1 LVPPE
6 PKQYKAS
13 QAAPGLKPRGFL
25 VVVALFVMLMY
36 SNPIICYEGKTMGIY
51 KIINVINN
59 KFYIGSAVNFSRRK
73 ARHFSELR
81 HNKHNN
87 SKLQN
92 AWNKYGEQAFV
103 FTPVEEVS
111 DKKLLLEVE
120 NKWLK
125 EHVGKDYCYNIGV
138 DATAPMLG
146 MSGEA
151 SPTWGYKHTP
161 EAIATITSSSM
172 GRKQGSET
180 IRLKTAHLIGKPRP
194 TAVRAKISA
203 TLSGKGNYWYGKKRP
218 EFAVKV
224 SKSIFVMPDGIL
236 FPSISVA
243 RQYYGL
249 KPSTINRAL
258 KSGKPITRGK
268 FTGYV
273 FTYADAKPTENDLA
287 LICARLDSPQIT

>member
-1 LVPPE
+1 M
-6 PKQYKAS
+6 
-13 QAAPGLKPRGFL
+13 G
-25 VVVALFVMLMY
+25 
-36 SNPIICYEGKTMGIY
+36 MGIY

-103 FTPVEEVS
+103 FVTVEEVF

-120 NKWLK
+120 NRWLK

-161 EAIATITSSSM
+161 EAIAIITSSST
-172 GRKQGSET
+172 GRKQGPET
-180 IRLKTAHLIGKPRP
+180 IRLKTAHLIGKPRSS
-194 TAVRAKISA
+194 AVRAKISA
-203 TLSGKGNYWYGKKRP
+203 TLSGEGNYWYGKKRP
-218 EFAVKV
+218 DHGVKV
-224 SKSIFVMPDGIL
+224 SKAVVATDPNGGSTEYA
-236 FPSISVA
+236 SISVL
-243 RQYYGL
+243 REEMKL
-249 KPSTINRAL
+249 KPPTVNRAL
-258 KSGKPITRGK
+258 KSGKPLVRGPYK
-268 FTGYV
+268 GWAFKY
-273 FTYADAKPTENDLA
+273 
-287 LICARLDSPQIT
+287 LDTPQTT